1 VIRTL
6 ALSLAEQP
14 FSVTEG
20 QALNGRTGNL
30 EKYCPQPALMW
41 TDKSGPMFIAGR
53 GGPDLVRGISLTTP
67 SEILSEIGSS
77 LPTFSAGLEMKCL
90 DDCRNWPFV

>member
-1 VIRTL
+1 
-6 ALSLAEQP
+6 
-14 FSVTEG
+14 
-20 QALNGRTGNL
+20 
-30 EKYCPQPALMW
+30 MW
-41 TDKSGPMFIAGR
+41 TDKSGPRFIAGR
-53 GGPDLVRGISLTTP
+53 WTDLVRGISLTTP